1 MARRRKKDGHE
12 GHGNMERWLLTY
24 ADMITLLMAFFIMM
38 YSMSVLNMAKFNQAA
53 FSIRSGFGGVLKDD
67 KHLLRYESGKGISS
81 IAHIQTNATPL
92 KDVEQRLTSYT
103 IVGGLEDKM
112 VVSREK
118 RGVVVSIAADNL
130 LFNKGSAEIQP
141 TAFPILTEVARNLK
155 MTPNQVMVEGHTC
168 PLPISTAVF
177 PSNWELSAARA
188 SSVVR
193 FLVMHGVP
201 PMHLMAAG
209 YGDTQPRVP
218 NDTELHR
225 SMNRRVDVVILN
237 SDQESPSSVEE
248 RIEEAPEEAL
258 GVSRHVRPHLIKVWQ
273 PGEQPGGGIQP

>member
-1 MARRRKKDGHE
+1 MARGRKKDGHE

-53 FSIRSGFGGVLKDD
+53 FSIRSGFGGMLKGG
-67 KHLLRYESGKGISS
+67 KHLMRYESGKGLSAIQ
-81 IAHIQTNATPL
+81 HIQTNAAPL
-92 KDVEQRLTSYT
+92 KELKQRLASYSIEGDLGEKMTVTS
-103 IVGGLEDKM
+103 
-112 VVSREK
+112 EK

-130 LFNKGSAEIQP
+130 LFNKGSAEFQP
-141 TAFPILTEVARNLK
+141 SAYPILTEVVRNLK
-155 MTPNQVMVEGHTC
+155 MAPNPVMVEGHTC
-168 PLPISTAVF
+168 PLPIHTVAF

-193 FLVMHGVP
+193 FLVMHGVS
-201 PMHLMAAG
+201 PMRLMAAG
-209 YGDTQPRVP
+209 YGDTRPQAP

-225 SMNRRVDVVILN
+225 SMNRRVDIVIQNL
-237 SDQESPSSVEE
+237 DQESPSSVEE
-248 RIEEAPEEAL
+248 RIEEAPEEAP
-258 GVSRHVRPHLIKVWQ
+258 GASRHVRPHLIKVWQ